1 MELNNLFYIGI
12 RQQIRRVL
20 NALGPERT
28 DKGLTAFEDG
38 ASNWQQCFF
47 ARALADDAAFRR
59 ERGEIG
65 VAKAL
70 GLLSKD
76 GSPNLVPVR
85 IVYCTFDGNSKL
97 ITRKELNDFITA
109 VRDGQRPEAVMEV
122 LRGVSYEHASERA
135 IPEFALSG
143 TESCQT

>member
-1 MELNNLFYIGI
+1 MEVNNLFYIGI

-38 ASNWQQCFF
+38 ASNWHQCFF
-47 ARALADDAAFRR
+47 ARALADDATFQH
-59 ERGEIG
+59 ERNEIG

-70 GLLSKD
+70 GLLSAN
-76 GSPNLVPVR
+76 GMPNLVPVR
-85 IVYCTFDGNSKL
+85 IVYQTFDGNSKL
-97 ITRKELNDFITA
+97 ITRQELNDFIVA

-122 LRGVSYEHASERA
+122 LRSVDYANVGERKL
-135 IPEFALSG
+135 PALV
-143 TESCQT
+143 ESCLT